1 MSHSFY
7 YNLKYLVLTWPRD
20 SRSVPRKVW
29 GERQREFSP
38 AINWFVT
45 TVSSLLGAGPMKGI
59 EYWPMVNG
67 QISKWNAIYF
77 TGPLWGLS
85 WPMYPSLT
93 VARTPRSSSSCSSS
107 SQGPIGS
114 GFSGSECKADML
126 LRQASN
132 ENWGEETSENCK
144 KNAVFVHHQPALRSL
159 NCFSV
164 LVFCYWMSAPLRV
177 ILWTD

>member
-59 EYWPMVNG
+59 EYWLMVSG
-67 QISKWNAIYF
+67 QISKWKAIYF

-85 WPMYPSLT
+85 WPMYSSLT